1 MKKNTKKLHLAFVYG
16 LLVILLVSSCVSQKN
31 VKLIQEKVNKEMT
44 TQFQNAK
51 ATTYRVQTGDHLYIR
66 VNSIDPKT
74 SKFFQT
80 DFPYLMNSTYQY
92 LNTYVVDEFG
102 YLSFSFIDKMYVV
115 GSTVQELR
123 QKIQEKLD
131 EYFKDATVFVK
142 MVNFQVGVLGEV
154 NQPGNFTI
162 EQDQIN
168 IFQALGLAGGI
179 TSFGNLTQVKL
190 VRQTQSGSDVQLL
203 DLTDNRIMESP
214 YYFLMP
220 NDVIYIEPRNS
231 KSWVYE
237 QFPYQTVA
245 YFITTALLAVSIF
258 YNSK

>member
-1 MKKNTKKLHLAFVYG
+1 MRILKIEIKLSA
-16 LLVILLVSSCVSQKN
+16 ILGITVAIVMSSCVSQKN
-31 VKLIQEKVNKEMT
+31 VKLLQERVNKEMT

-51 ATTYRVQTGDHLYIR
+51 ATTYRLQTGDHVYVR

-102 YLSFSFIDKMYVV
+102 YIAFSFIDKMYVV
-115 GSTVQELR
+115 GSTVQEVR

-142 MVNFQVGVLGEV
+142 LVNFQVGVLGEV
-154 NQPGNFTI
+154 NNPGNFTI
-162 EQDQIN
+162 DQDQIN
-168 IFQALGLAGGI
+168 LFQALGLAGGI
-179 TSFGNLTQVKL
+179 TSFGNYKQVKL
-190 VRQTQSGSDVQLL
+190 VRQTQSGSDIHLL
-203 DLTDNRIMESP
+203 DITDNRIMESP

-220 NDVIYIEPRNS
+220 NDVIYIEPRNA
-231 KSWVYE
+231 KSFAYE
-237 QFPYQTVA
+237 QFPYQTLM
-245 YFITTALLAVSIF
+245 YFLSTAILAAGIF
-258 YNSK
+258 VK

>member
-1 MKKNTKKLHLAFVYG
+1 MRILISKIKSGATLG
-16 LLVILLVSSCVSQKN
+16 LIVSIVLTSCVSQKN
-31 VKLIQEKVNKEMT
+31 VKMVQEKVNKEMT

-51 ATTYRVQTGDHLYIR
+51 ATTYRLQTGDHVYVR

-102 YLSFSFIDKMYVV
+102 YISFSFIEKMYVV
-115 GSTVQELR
+115 GSTVQEVR
-123 QKIQEKLD
+123 TKIQEKLD

-142 MVNFQVGVLGEV
+142 LVNYQVGVLGEV
-154 NQPGNFTI
+154 NKPGNFTI

-168 IFQALGLAGGI
+168 IFQALGLAEGI
-179 TSFGNLTQVKL
+179 TSFGNLKQVKL
-190 VRQTQSGSDVQLL
+190 IRQTQSGSDVQLL

-220 NDVIYIEPRNS
+220 NDVVYIEPRNA
-231 KSWVYE
+231 KSWAYE
-237 QFPYQTVA
+237 QFPYQTIA
-245 YFITTALLAVSIF
+245 YFFSVVVLAVGIF
-258 YNSK
+258 YNN